1 MQVIVALEDNGKVL
15 AAITAVILSITC
27 AIYSCAKSHTCIRSQ
42 AHAPLIRTIAEARH
56 GKLVTH
62 EGTEIKD
69 GKTVDKST
77 LHLSTALPA
86 GVADQHIEE

>member
-1 MQVIVALEDNGKVL
+1 MQVIIALEDNGKVL
-15 AAITAVILSITC
+15 AAITAVILGITC
-27 AIYSCAKSHTCIRSQ
+27 AIYSCAKAHIRSQ
-42 AHAPLIRTIAEARH
+42 AHAPLIQTIAEARH

-69 GKTVDKST
+69 GKTVDATT

-86 GVADQHIEE
+86 GVADQAKAEE